1 MTMVRIKDYK
11 IGFDN
16 SYYGSGRR
24 KECVARVWLIRGTDK
39 QIVKVKESGKEYDLK
54 HYLQRETLYNKVLY
68 PIRLSGLEVRFGIY
82 ATVSGGGI
90 SGQAEAIM
98 NGIAKAIL
106 KYNPDL
112 RTTLKK
118 AGLLKRDA
126 RETSNFHSFSISSA
140 PSFCQWQPPY
150 LH

>member
-1 MTMVRIKDYK
+1 MIVKLRDFK

-16 SYYGSGRR
+16 SFYGTGRR
-24 KECVARVWLIRGTDK
+24 KEAVARVWLIKNTDK
-39 QIVKVKESGKEYDLK
+39 QIVKVKESGKEYNLK
-54 HYLQRETLYNKVLY
+54 DYLQRETLYNKAIY
-68 PIRLSGLEVRFGIY
+68 PLKLTGLEGRFGIY

-98 NGIAKAIL
+98 YGIAKALL

-112 RTTLKK
+112 RQSLKK

-126 RETSNFHSFSISSA
+126 REKERKKYGLMKARKAYRWSKR
-140 PSFCQWQPPY
+140 
-150 LH
+150 

>member
-1 MTMVRIKDYK
+1 MSVKLKDFK

-16 SYYGSGRR
+16 AYYGTGRR
-24 KECVARVWLIRGTDK
+24 KESIARVWLLKDTNK
-39 QIVKVKESGKEYDLK
+39 MIVKAKESGKEFDLK
-54 HYLQRETLYNKVLY
+54 AYVQRESLYRKVLY
-68 PIRLSGLEVRFGIY
+68 PLQLTGLEGRFGIY
-82 ATVSGGGI
+82 ATVEGGGI

-98 NGIAKAIL
+98 YGIAKALL

-126 RETSNFHSFSISSA
+126 REKERKKYGLMKARKAYRWSKR
-140 PSFCQWQPPY
+140 
-150 LH
+150 

>member
-1 MTMVRIKDYK
+1 MIAKLKDFK

-16 SYYGSGRR
+16 SFYGTGRR
-24 KECVARVWLIRGTDK
+24 KEAIARVWLVKGTEK
-39 QIVKVKESGKEYDLK
+39 YIVKVKESGKEYNLK
-54 HYLQRETLYNKVLY
+54 DYLQRETLYNKVLY
-68 PIRLSGLEVRFGIY
+68 PLRLTGLEGRFGIY

-98 NGIAKAIL
+98 YGIAKAIL

-112 RTTLKK
+112 RPTLKK

-126 RETSNFHSFSISSA
+126 REKERKKYGLMKARKAYRWSKR
-140 PSFCQWQPPY
+140 
-150 LH
+150 

>member
-1 MTMVRIKDYK
+1 MSLKLKDFK

-16 SYYGSGRR
+16 AFYGTGRR
-24 KECVARVWLIRGTDK
+24 KESVARVWLIRGTDK
-39 QIVKVKESGKEYDLK
+39 QVVKVKESGKEYPLK
-54 HYLQRETLYNKVLY
+54 DYLQRETLYQKVFY
-68 PIRLSGLEVRFGIY
+68 PIKLSGLDGRFGVY

-98 NGIAKAIL
+98 YGVAKALL

-112 RTTLKK
+112 RATLKK

-126 RETSNFHSFSISSA
+126 REKERKKYGLMKARKAYRWSKR
-140 PSFCQWQPPY
+140 
-150 LH
+150 

>member
-1 MTMVRIKDYK
+1 MSLKLKDFK

-16 SYYGSGRR
+16 AFYGTGRR
-24 KECVARVWLIRGTDK
+24 KESVARVWLIRGTDR
-39 QIVKVKESGKEYDLK
+39 QIVKVKESGKEYNLK
-54 HYLQRETLYNKVLY
+54 DYLQRETLYHKVFY
-68 PIRLSGLEVRFGIY
+68 PIKLTGLDGRFGIY

-98 NGIAKAIL
+98 YGVAKALL

-112 RTTLKK
+112 RGSLKK

-126 RETSNFHSFSISSA
+126 REKERKKYGLMKARKAYRWSKR
-140 PSFCQWQPPY
+140 
-150 LH
+150 